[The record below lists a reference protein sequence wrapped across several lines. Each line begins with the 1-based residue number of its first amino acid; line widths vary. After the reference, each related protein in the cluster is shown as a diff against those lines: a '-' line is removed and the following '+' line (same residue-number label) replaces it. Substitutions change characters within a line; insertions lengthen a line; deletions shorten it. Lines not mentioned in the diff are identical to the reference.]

1 MHNARFALTGGV
13 LTKIISIMNDEPNYA
28 LVHFSLKYRVPL
40 LVGAALLPLAMIAL
54 IAWPAVT
61 ATMLVAGVVGGAVA
75 VFCMQL
81 FIEIIGVIAETLLPR

>member
-1 MHNARFALTGGV
+1 
-13 LTKIISIMNDEPNYA
+13 MNEESSYA
-28 LVHFSLKYRVPL
+28 LVHFSLKYRVL
-40 LVGAALLPLAMIAL
+40 LLICAALAPIILITL

-61 ATMLVAGVVGGAVA
+61 TTMVIAGVIAGGAA